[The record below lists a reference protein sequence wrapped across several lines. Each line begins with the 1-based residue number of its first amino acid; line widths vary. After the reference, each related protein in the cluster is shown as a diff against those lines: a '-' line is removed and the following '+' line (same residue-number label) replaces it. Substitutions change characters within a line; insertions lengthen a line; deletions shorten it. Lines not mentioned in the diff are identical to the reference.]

1 MEPCIIFGIFNI
13 SKTVA
18 SYLGLIE
25 SVDKSVKK
33 LLHQQFL
40 AAQSSLEQAKNTK
53 NEHLR
58 KEYLKSALHSFNLA
72 IAVEENENLISSYVG
87 LAMCQFLLGD
97 KENYES
103 SLKKASSTKLK
114 IREKIIAEGK
124 QLGKETLIRFMKPSL
139 MIIDIINGV
148 ASPKNILKNSGWNQR
163 QRIFNDYKSKAL
175 NIQIQE

>member
-33 LLHQQFL
+33 LLYQQFL

-53 NEHLR
+53 NEYLR
-58 KEYLKSALHSFNLA
+58 KEYLKTALHSFNLA

-87 LAMCQFLLGD
+87 LAKCQFLLGD
-97 KENYES
+97 KTM
-103 SLKKASSTKLK
+103 SL
-114 IREKIIAEGK
+114 R
-124 QLGKETLIRFMKPSL
+124 
-139 MIIDIINGV
+139 
-148 ASPKNILKNSGWNQR
+148 
-163 QRIFNDYKSKAL
+163 
-175 NIQIQE
+175 